1 MLTAALLFAT
11 LAVEPLRLTP
21 GGQEVI
27 KLPGVTRVAI
37 SGDVADVKVISPGEV
52 MVLGKQRGRTTI
64 TWWAG
69 TKMNTRPIVVD
80 DGHGSDLAKM
90 IHELVSPSLTVEQ
103 FQDKIVI
110 DGVLD
115 SVDDLNRLKSL
126 VGNDPGVTVMAR
138 LNPRVLPV
146 VAEMITQA
154 LHREG
159 LKSAFATCVGDRI
172 LLEGS
177 VSDSQES
184 QKAQLIAD
192 SVYSRATSGR

>member
-1 MLTAALLFAT
+1 MLTTALLLAT
-11 LAVEPLRLTP
+11 LAVEPIRLMP
-21 GGQEVI
+21 GGQEVV
-27 KLPGVTRVAI
+27 KLPGMTRVAI
-37 SGDVADVKVISPGEV
+37 SGDVADVKVITAGEL
-52 MVLGKQRGRTTI
+52 MVIGKQRGRTTL

-69 TKMNTRPIVVD
+69 NKMNTRPIVVD

-90 IHELVSPSLTVEQ
+90 VHDLISPSLTVEQ
-103 FQDKIVI
+103 FQDKVVI

-115 SVDDLNRLKSL
+115 SVDDFNRLKAL
-126 VGNDPGVTVMAR
+126 VGNDPTVTVMAH

-159 LKSAFATCVGDRI
+159 LKTAFATCVGDRI

-177 VSDSQES
+177 VSDTQES
-184 QKAQLIAD
+184 QKAQMIAD
-192 SVYSRATSGR
+192 SVYTRATSGH

>member
-1 MLTAALLFAT
+1 MLTTALLLST
-11 LAVEPLRLTP
+11 LAIEPLHLTP
-21 GGQEVI
+21 GGQEVV

-37 SGDVADVKVISPGEV
+37 SGDVADVKVLPNSEV

-69 TKMNTRPIVVD
+69 NKMNTRVVVVD

-90 IHELVSPSLTVEQ
+90 VHELISPSLTVEQ

-115 SVDDLNRLKSL
+115 SIDDMNRLKAL
-126 VGNDPGVTVMAR
+126 VAADPTVTVMAH

-146 VAEMITQA
+146 VAEIITAA

-159 LKSAFATCVGDRI
+159 LKTAFATCVGDRI

-177 VSDSQES
+177 VADTGES

-192 SVYSRATSGR
+192 SVYARATGGR